1 MNYAKVKNGAI
12 EVYPY
17 SFNQLKQDNKNTSF
31 PRDFLQREDMLSDFN
46 VVKVVDTEPPSRKG
60 WSPYEEAP
68 SFSNGVWSQ
77 NWNLISKDAS
87 TVATDDIEETEPPVQ
102 EGYRAEQASPE
113 LVGDV
118 WKQKWNLIENTWLE
132 NRQFSYGNTTDQLE
146 FITENGLEA
155 WQAKVAE
162 IKAKYPKS

>member
-1 MNYAKVKNGAI
+1 MNYAKVQNGSI

-31 PRDFLQREDMLSDFN
+31 PRDFLQRADTLSDFN
-46 VVKVVDTEPPSRKG
+46 VVEVVDTNPPSRKG

-77 NWNLISKDAS
+77 SWKLISKDAS
-87 TVATDDIEETEPPVQ
+87 TVATEDIEETEPPVQ
-102 EGYRAEQASPE
+102 EGYRAEQALPE
-113 LVGDV
+113 LVGDI
-118 WKQKWNLIENTWLE
+118 WKQKWNLVENTWLE

-162 IKAKYPKS
+162 IKTKYPKV